1 MMPLDLF
8 RSATF
13 SGANAVTLLLYFAL
27 SGALFFLPFNLI
39 QVQGYSATLAGA
51 AFLPFTLIMGALSR
65 WSGGLIERYGARTP
79 LIVGPIIAAAGFALF
94 RSEEHT
100 SEIQS
105 LKRTSYAVFRLQ
117 KKNFTIIYGSIQY

>member
-39 QVQGYSATLAGA
+39 LVQGYSATLAGA

-94 RSEEHT
+94 RSEERSVGKECVRTCRYGWST
-100 SEIQS
+100 S
-105 LKRTSYAVFRLQ
+105 
-117 KKNFTIIYGSIQY
+117 N